1 MWSKNNKIIT
11 VPFTFLL
18 PPLNVTAKIVRKML
32 HIYGVTLLDRGG
44 KQGDLPLCI
53 GIVGIMILQAMP
65 IYKELSLI
73 SLLPLVMIIA
83 NASDEH
89 NYQLKLSGLYFMQS
103 EYDLKWSKWNISKM
117 RDRRNLHWKAKDHT
131 HLLTEKKIKLQKLLS
146 AILLLKM
153 ILPLLVP
160 SSQAFVMP
168 QNTAVKKGRW
178 SWINHTEDQKLIK
191 ELNVLQTQW
200 WNLSAYAY
208 NRQLAPE
215 FLKIPGRNL
224 NWLHLVQ
231 WPNRF
236 VKSVFQVN
244 IKL

>member
-1 MWSKNNKIIT
+1 M
-11 VPFTFLL
+11 PFTFLL

-103 EYDLKWSKWNISKM
+103 EYDLK
-117 RDRRNLHWKAKDHT
+117 
-131 HLLTEKKIKLQKLLS
+131 
-146 AILLLKM
+146 
-153 ILPLLVP
+153 
-160 SSQAFVMP
+160 
-168 QNTAVKKGRW
+168 
-178 SWINHTEDQKLIK
+178 
-191 ELNVLQTQW
+191 
-200 WNLSAYAY
+200 
-208 NRQLAPE
+208 
-215 FLKIPGRNL
+215 
-224 NWLHLVQ
+224 
-231 WPNRF
+231 
-236 VKSVFQVN
+236 
-244 IKL
+244 